1 MLRVRDNIWQSMDS
15 LRAHKLRTSLTIL
28 GIMMGVATLITVMTL
43 VQGANVYVESKIANL
58 GTDVF
63 QIQRTP
69 FTITDFNLI
78 IKSLR
83 YKRVEMD
90 DVHAVG
96 DACRDC
102 LYVGAQASASTR
114 SAWGD
119 RHLPDTNLIGQTA
132 SMVNIDT
139 RTIALGRYFTEVED
153 QRSAHVC
160 LIGQRLVDE
169 FFPGL
174 NPIGRTVRLA
184 DQEFSVVGTYE
195 AIGAILGQEQDNY
208 AIIPMNTWRKMRGA
222 HFSVTINVK
231 ASSAPGGFER
241 AQDEARLVLR
251 ARRHVPAKQDD
262 DFFIGTKDSYIDLW
276 KKISSAFFAVFVM
289 VSSISAVVGG
299 VVIMNVMLV
308 SVTER
313 TKEIGIR
320 RAVGATQDDI
330 LRQFLSES
338 VTQCVAGGI
347 AGVLAGFGVALLLAR
362 FTSFPAAVKG
372 WVVVL
377 GIVTSSAIGLF
388 FGIYPATRAARLD
401 PVVALRTD

>member
-1 MLRVRDNIWQSMDS
+1 MLNVRDNVWQSVDS
-15 LRAHKLRTSLTIL
+15 LRAHKLRTSLTVL
-28 GIMMGVATLITVMTL
+28 GITMGVATLITVMTL

-83 YKRVEMD
+83 YKRVEME
-90 DVHAVG
+90 DVRAVS
-96 DACRDC
+96 DACHDC

-114 SAWGD
+114 SAYGD

-139 RTIALGRYFTEVED
+139 RTISVGRYFTEVED

-174 NPIGRTVRLA
+174 NPVGRTIRLA
-184 DQEFSVVGTYE
+184 DQEFTVVGTFE

-208 AIIPMNTWRKMRGA
+208 AIVPMNTWRKMRGA
-222 HFSVTINVK
+222 RFSVTINVK
-231 ASSAPGGFER
+231 ASGVPGAFER

-251 ARRHVPAKQDD
+251 ARRHVPARQDD
-262 DFFIGTKDSYIDLW
+262 DFFIGTKDSYIELW

-313 TKEIGIR
+313 TKEIGVR
-320 RAVGATQDDI
+320 RAVGATQEDI

-347 AGVLAGFGVALLLAR
+347 GGVLAGFAVALLLAR

-401 PVVALRTD
+401 PVVALRAE